1 MHNVRSIQQL
11 HDPRQANCVGCVAGP
26 SGGVWAQPQA
36 GVVVLVGDGRV
47 RWGGDDGAPL
57 QSWGVAAR
65 SPRLSSWSPLG
76 TRGFGDGA
84 MRRGLGICRSVDEKN
99 GARTFQSVSGVR
111 RGLGVGGSGGPTAR
125 GHTSLGARNGL
136 AFCREIVRYCEA
148 LAPLQGALIG
158 VVGYLGHRGAQPQ
171 AVLLVPVGDARVRWG
186 IDDGAPLQSW
196 GVAWVQP

>member
-1 MHNVRSIQQL
+1 MIRDKQIV
-11 HDPRQANCVGCVAGP
+11 
-26 SGGVWAQPQA
+26 SGLLLGLR
-36 GVVVLVGDGRV
+36 VVCGLSPGLASWSSFGDGRV